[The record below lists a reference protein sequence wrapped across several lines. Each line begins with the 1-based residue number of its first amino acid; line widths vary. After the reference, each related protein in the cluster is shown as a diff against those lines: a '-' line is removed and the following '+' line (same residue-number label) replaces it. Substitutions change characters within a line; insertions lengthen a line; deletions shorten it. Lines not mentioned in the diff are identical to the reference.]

1 MNRLPLPLT
10 ALDWTPDLAAALA
23 DASAAIARLDARICA
38 SSVAPAWTLRASWT
52 GYAAA
57 LRLHAFEIDE
67 IDIISHECGL
77 ILPGRAPLETA
88 SNPFGALAPWQA
100 MLVEKVRRHWREDLP
115 FTFEL
120 PAGWDKAPA
129 LTRALALIDAWTRYD
144 KTTVPWL
151 ALPIALRRMGITAS
165 ALPCLVVG
173 DAGQRL
179 VSDLRPAL
187 LKRLLK
193 QLTRS
198 ADHGLGV
205 LDRLERYVQRG
216 AVALSLER
224 RPGKLADL
232 ARLSLAHPLLAGR
245 NVAAQLGLTISGAG
259 KLLERAADLEMLVEV
274 SGRTTWRA
282 YVSADLAVTLG
293 LVAPVRGRPRFIAT
307 DAKPVREILASFEEE
322 MHAISAKL
330 TKLGIAPMSEIEKF
344 RA

>member
-1 MNRLPLPLT
+1 MSAPPLPLT
-10 ALDWTPDLAAALA
+10 ALNWSPDLAAALA

-38 SSVAPAWTLRASWT
+38 SSLAPAWTLRASWI

-57 LRLHAFEIDE
+57 LRLQAFEIDE

-77 ILPGRAPLETA
+77 TLPWRAPLETA
-88 SNPFGALAPWQA
+88 SNPFAALAPWQA
-100 MLVEKVRRHWREDLP
+100 MLVEKVGRHWREDLP

-120 PAGWDKAPA
+120 PDGWDNAPA
-129 LTRALALIDAWTRYD
+129 LARALALVDTWACSDRSMS
-144 KTTVPWL
+144 PWL
-151 ALPIALRRMGITAS
+151 GLPTVLRRMGITFAP
-165 ALPCLVVG
+165 LPCLVVG

-193 QLTRS
+193 QFTRS
-198 ADHGLGV
+198 ADHGLVV
-205 LDRLERYVQRG
+205 LDRLEKYVQRG
-216 AVALSLER
+216 AAALSLER

-232 ARLSLAHPLLAGR
+232 VRLSLAHPLLAGR

-259 KLLERAADLEMLVEV
+259 KLLERASSLGMLVEI

-293 LVAPVRGRPRFIAT
+293 LVAPLRGRPRLAAT
-307 DAKPVREILASFEEE
+307 DAKPVREILASFDDE
-322 MHAISAKL
+322 MYAISAKL
-330 TKLGIAPMSEIEKF
+330 TKLGIAPMSEIDVF
-344 RA
+344 RV

>member
-1 MNRLPLPLT
+1 MSAPPLPLT
-10 ALDWTPDLAAALA
+10 ALSWTPDLAVALA

-38 SSVAPAWTLRASWT
+38 SSLAPAWTLRASWT

-57 LRLHAFEIDE
+57 LRLQAFEIDE
-67 IDIISHECGL
+67 IDIISHACGL
-77 ILPGRAPLETA
+77 TLPGRALLETA
-88 SNPFGALAPWQA
+88 SDPFAALAPWQA
-100 MLVEKVRRHWREDLP
+100 RLVEKKGRHWREDLP

-120 PAGWDKAPA
+120 PEAWDKAPA
-129 LTRALALIDAWTRYD
+129 LARALALVDAWARHDRTMA
-144 KTTVPWL
+144 PWL
-151 ALPIALRRMGITAS
+151 GLPTVLRRMGITVAP
-165 ALPCLVVG
+165 LPCLVVG

-179 VSDLRPAL
+179 ASDLRPAL

-193 QLTRS
+193 QFTRS
-198 ADHGLGV
+198 ADHGLV
-205 LDRLERYVQRG
+205 VVDRLERYVQRG
-216 AVALSLER
+216 AAALSLER

-232 ARLSLAHPLLAGR
+232 VRLSLAHPLLAGR

-259 KLLERAADLEMLVEV
+259 KLLERASSLGMLVEV

-293 LVAPVRGRPRFIAT
+293 LVAPVRGRPRLAAT
-307 DAKPVREILASFEEE
+307 DAKPVREILASFDDE

-330 TKLGIAPMSEIEKF
+330 TKLEIAPMFEIDEF